1 MTAPEK
7 RARNLIG
14 SLTTAQLLD
23 QWEATTTMTDPNT
36 STLRGWFMDELEKRF
51 PDQFDKW
58 LDSDCRDEDLRKFI
72 FAFYAKEKATLAVLA
87 LWHFTQKGK
96 CQAECQKKG

>member
-1 MTAPEK
+1 MDKIELMDEEESKAAPEK
-7 RARNLIG
+7 KARNLVR

-36 STLRGWFMDELEKRF
+36 PTLRGWFMDELEKRF
-51 PDQFDKW
+51 PDQFGKW

-72 FAFYAKEKATLAVLA
+72 YA
-87 LWHFTQKGK
+87 
-96 CQAECQKKG
+96 

>member
-23 QWEATTTMTDPNT
+23 HMKKILNEA
-36 STLRGWFMDELEKRF
+36 
-51 PDQFDKW
+51 
-58 LDSDCRDEDLRKFI
+58 DLPW
-72 FAFYAKEKATLAVLA
+72 KEGEPEERILA
-87 LWHFTQKGK
+87 
-96 CQAECQKKG
+96 